1 VIVNRILVAALFWLA
16 VGLVQIFNWT
26 ETGPWKALALLALLV
41 SVPAILRM
49 LRRPVTDA
57 PAGRLLLALVIVL
70 AGLELLYGAVRLVHP
85 RLIDMA
91 TTTLAAGHA
100 MLAGQNPYTLPIDPE
115 VAGAFSG
122 YKYLPVMP
130 AVYLPLG
137 LALGARGVLVTNL
150 LLQAATIALMLGL
163 GRRIGAPRAGAIG
176 AALYLSLPLVAQQLF
191 AKGTTDLAAV
201 VPLFLA
207 FLAFGRSDFLSGLCA
222 GLSIAAKLF
231 PGVAFAPCLLPA
243 GGAARLRYALGVVV
257 GLLPILPYALAAPTA
272 FYDNIILF
280 NAIRPPDAT
289 SWLAF
294 APAGAAVAAR
304 SIVATLAVA
313 IFVHVWRRPPDIAAR
328 CALAAAL
335 ALAAILAAP
344 TAHHNYQ
351 LWWLPFYT
359 LALGAVLT
367 RPVGGLQKP
376 AAAL

>member
-1 VIVNRILVAALFWLA
+1 MLIAALFWLA
-16 VGLVQIFNWT
+16 VGLVQIFNWS
-26 ETGPWKALALLALLV
+26 ESGPWKGLVLLALLV
-41 SVPAILRM
+41 SVPAVLRI
-49 LRRPVTDA
+49 LRRPVADA
-57 PAGRLLLALVIVL
+57 PAGRLLLALVIAL
-70 AGLELLYGAVRLVHP
+70 AALELVYGTVRLVHP

-100 MLAGQNPYTLPIDPE
+100 MLAGQNPYTVPIDPE
-115 VAGAFSG
+115 LAGAFGG

-130 AVYLPLG
+130 AIYLPLG

-150 LLQAATIALMLGL
+150 LLQVATIVLMLGI
-163 GRRIGAPRAGAIG
+163 GRRIGATRAGAIG
-176 AALYLSLPLVAQQLF
+176 AVLYLSLPLVAEQLF
-191 AKGTTDLAAV
+191 AKGATDLAAV
-201 VPLFLA
+201 VPLLLA
-207 FLAFGRSDFLSGLCA
+207 FFTFGRSDFLSGLCT

-243 GGAARLRYALGVVV
+243 GRLARVRYALGIAV
-257 GLLPILPYALAAPTA
+257 GLLPVLPYALAAPTA

-280 NAIRPPDAT
+280 NTIRPPDAT

-313 IFVHVWRRPPDIAAR
+313 IVVHVWHRPPNIAVR

-335 ALAAILAAP
+335 TLAAILAAP

-351 LWWLPFYT
+351 LWWLPFYA
-359 LALGAVLT
+359 LALGTVLA
-367 RPVGGLQKP
+367 RPLGGLQKP

>member
-1 VIVNRILVAALFWLA
+1 VIVSRILVAALFWLA
-16 VGLVQIFNWT
+16 VGLVQIFNWN
-26 ETGPWKALALLALLV
+26 EPGPWKALVLLAVLISIPV
-41 SVPAILRM
+41 VLRM
-49 LRRPVTDA
+49 LRRPVPDL
-57 PAGRLLLALVIVL
+57 PAGRLLVTLVIAL
-70 AGLELLYGAVRLVHP
+70 AALELLYGAVRLVHP

-100 MLAGQNPYTLPIDPE
+100 MLAGGNPYTLPIDPE
-115 VAGAFSG
+115 LAGAFGG

-130 AVYLPLG
+130 VIYLPLG
-137 LALGARGVLVTNL
+137 LVLGARGVLVTNL
-150 LLQAATIALMLGL
+150 LLQGATIALMLGL

-201 VPLFLA
+201 VPLLLA

-231 PGVAFAPCLLPA
+231 PGVAFVPCLLPA
-243 GGAARLRYALGVVV
+243 GGRARVLYALGVAV

-272 FYDNIILF
+272 FYDNIVLF

-335 ALAAILAAP
+335 TLAAILAAP

-351 LWWLPFYT
+351 LWWLPFYV
-359 LALGAVLT
+359 LALATVLV
-367 RPVGGLQKP
+367 RPLGGLQKP
-376 AAAL
+376 ATAL